1 MVIVVVRITHEVGE
15 KKKEKSPVRRLS
27 FPSERQVAV
36 HNGFHTSAR
45 NFLANY
51 VCVVPAS

>member
-15 KKKEKSPVRRLS
+15 KKKEKTVV
-27 FPSERQVAV
+27 PSERQVAV
-36 HNGFHTSAR
+36 HKGFHTSAR